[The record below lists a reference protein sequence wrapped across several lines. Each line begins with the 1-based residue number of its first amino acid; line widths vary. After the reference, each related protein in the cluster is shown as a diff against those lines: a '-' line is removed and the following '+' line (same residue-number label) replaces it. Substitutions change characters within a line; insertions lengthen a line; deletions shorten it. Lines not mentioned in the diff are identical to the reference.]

1 MASQRDRLPFEPK
14 GKRKG
19 KASDAPAANNPAA
32 GPQRVPIAKDKANA
46 SLSAIPEEVSKRMV
60 RRMGLMAGIPT
71 GLGIASFFIFY
82 WVLTQGWF
90 ELPPAAVLLVT
101 MGLFGLGVVGL
112 SYGILSASWDEGHV
126 GGLIGW
132 EEFKLNSG
140 RLWHSWRAA
149 RQEAQ
154 GTKE

>member
-19 KASDAPAANNPAA
+19 KSTDAQAANPAA
-32 GPQRVPIAKDKANA
+32 EPQRRVPIAKDKANA

-60 RRMGLMAGIPT
+60 RRMALAAGVPT

-90 ELPPAAVLLVT
+90 ELPPSAVLLVT

-126 GGLIGW
+126 GSLIGW

-140 RLWHSWRAA
+140 RLWQSWRAA
-149 RQEAQ
+149 RQEAR